1 MRITLAVV
9 LGIAALLV
17 PGTATAAPPGNDDF
31 ANATAIDP
39 SSLPYSDSVTIDEA
53 TTEPLEPGQCYY
65 GNSQTAWYSITPSEN
80 GLYRLSRSSSF
91 YYSFAAAWEQ
101 SGSGLSG
108 LTALGCAQWAF
119 GSNSITFSAQ
129 AGTTYYIQTGA
140 SFASTGSSG
149 ITLEFIPPP
158 ANDDFADATPI
169 SSIPYSSTVDVTAA
183 STEQGEP
190 SNACGGFQQSGSIWY
205 RFTPSESFSVSATT
219 NYPNIVA
226 AYAGTSLSNLTSLGC
241 RNFGGMLTFRAEAG
255 TTYYLQLAGLY
266 GSTSIQLQ
274 LVATPPP
281 NAAIG
286 YYPSD
291 ATSFDTVQFYDQSN
305 DPGQVGFSSTSWEF
319 GDGGSAAN
327 PGCCPT
333 HRYFA
338 DGDYTVKLTVTTS
351 DGRTASTTRIV
362 QVRTHDVAV
371 AKLTVPQS
379 ASAGQ
384 SRSIVVGLSNRRYAE
399 TVRIDLYRST
409 ATGFVQFAS
418 STQSVPVRSGNRT
431 SDFAF
436 NYTFTT
442 DDVALG
448 KVTFK
453 AVATIVDR
461 RDALPTDNEAISL
474 PTRVNR

>member
-1 MRITLAVV
+1 MRITLAIVV
-9 LGIAALLV
+9 GVAALLV

-31 ANATAIDP
+31 ANATAIDA

-65 GNSQTAWYSITPSEN
+65 TNAQTVWYSITPSES
-80 GLYRLSRSSSF
+80 GLYRLSRSASF

-129 AGTTYYIQTGA
+129 AGTTYYIQAGA

-149 ITLEFIPPP
+149 ISLEFIPPP
-158 ANDDFADATPI
+158 ANDDFADGTSI
-169 SSIPYSSTVDVTAA
+169 STLPYSDIVDVTGA
-183 STEQGEP
+183 STEHGEP
-190 SNACGGFQQSGSIWY
+190 ANACGGYQQTGSIWY
-205 RFTPSESFSVSATT
+205 RFTPTETLSVSATA

-226 AYAGTSLSNLTSLGC
+226 AYAGPSLADLTSLGC

-266 GSTSIQLQ
+266 GSTSVQLQ
-274 LVATPPP
+274 LVKTPPP

-286 YYPSD
+286 HYPSD
-291 ATSFDTVQFYDQSN
+291 ASSFDTIQFLDQSN
-305 DPGQVGFSSTSWEF
+305 DPGQVGFSSSSWEF
-319 GDGGSAAN
+319 GDGGTATN

-333 HRYFA
+333 HRYLA
-338 DGDYTVKLTVTTS
+338 DGDYTVRLTVTTG
-351 DGRTASTTRIV
+351 DGRTASTTRVV

-371 AKLTVPQS
+371 AKMTAPQS
-379 ASAGQ
+379 ANAGQ

-409 ATGFVQFAS
+409 PGGFVQFAS
-418 STQSVPVRSGNRT
+418 STQFVPVRTGNKT

-436 NYTFTT
+436 NYVFTPE
-442 DDVALG
+442 DAALG

-453 AVATIVDR
+453 AIATIVSA
-461 RDALPTDNEAISL
+461 RDALTTDNEAISL
-474 PTRVNR
+474 PTKVGR

>member
-31 ANATAIDP
+31 ANATVIDP
-39 SSLPYSDSVTIDEA
+39 SSLPYSDSVAIDEA
-53 TTEPLEPGQCYY
+53 ATEPLEPGQCYY
-65 GNSQTAWYSITPSEN
+65 GNSQTVWYSITPSVS

-101 SGSGLSG
+101 SGSGFSG
-108 LTALGCAQWAF
+108 LTGLGCAQWAF
-119 GSNSITFSAQ
+119 GTSSITFSVQ
-129 AGTTYYIQTGA
+129 AGTTYYIQAGA
-140 SFASTGSSG
+140 SFTSSGSSG
-149 ITLEFIPPP
+149 ITLEFIAPP
-158 ANDDFADATPI
+158 ANDNFADAKTV
-169 SSIPYSSTVDVTAA
+169 STLPYSDTVDVTAA
-183 STEQGEP
+183 TTEQGEP
-190 SNACGGFQQSGSIWY
+190 TSSCTGYQQSGSAWY
-205 RFTPSESFSVSATT
+205 RFTPSESGSVSATA
-219 NYPNIVA
+219 NYPNLVA
-226 AYAGTSLSNLTSLGC
+226 AYSGPSLANLTSLGC

-255 TTYYLQLAGLY
+255 TTYYLQLAGIY
-266 GSTSIQLQ
+266 GSTSVQLQ
-274 LVATPPP
+274 LVKTPPP
-281 NAAIG
+281 NPAIG

-291 ATSFDTVQFYDQSN
+291 ASSFDTIQFLDQSN
-305 DPGQVGFSSTSWEF
+305 DPGQVGFSTSSWEF
-319 GDGGSAAN
+319 GDGGTATN

-362 QVRTHDVAV
+362 QVQTHDVAV
-371 AKLTVPQS
+371 AKMTVPQS

-384 SRSIVVGLSNRRYAE
+384 SRSIVVGLSNRRYLE

-409 ATGFVQFAS
+409 VGGFVQFAS
-418 STQSVPVRSGNRT
+418 STQSVPVRGGNKT

-436 NYTFTT
+436 NYTFTAE
-442 DDVALG
+442 DASLG

-461 RDALPTDNEAISL
+461 RDALPADNEAISL
-474 PTRVNR
+474 PTKVNK